1 MKTFNYSSKASI
13 KDNLTEI
20 LIGAAL
26 IIGPI
31 VYPFGI
37 KIGATRIL
45 GPFAHCYYPC
55 DCRSIHAIQ
64 SMAKNTAGP
73 YIGS

>member
-26 IIGPI
+26 IRPYRISFRDKNRS
-31 VYPFGI
+31 YPYSRAI
-37 KIGATRIL
+37 
-45 GPFAHCYYPC
+45 AHCYYPC